1 MAISHKNI
9 DCILIEI
16 LIIAIKRENL
26 EIFSDILRFMS
37 MVMSILKKFLITVN
51 ENEFVLIN

>member
-16 LIIAIKRENL
+16 LIIAIKRGIL

-37 MVMSILKKFLITVN
+37 MVMSILKKFLITVKK
-51 ENEFVLIN
+51 NEFVLIN